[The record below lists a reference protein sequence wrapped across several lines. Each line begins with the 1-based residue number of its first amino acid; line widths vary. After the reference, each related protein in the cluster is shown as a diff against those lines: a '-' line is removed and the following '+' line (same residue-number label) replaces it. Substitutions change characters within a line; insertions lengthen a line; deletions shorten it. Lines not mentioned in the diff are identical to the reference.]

1 MWRNYLTIKSFYTL
15 WAQLSSGNMRDM
27 RHCRF
32 DWFYLCFGIAIT
44 GPPPISPKQVQMYKV
59 GFYEICLVTSSFVK
73 PWCVTLLKVKNFL
86 RYFLLCSL
94 FFCNP
99 PTFSVLPFRCHKWRE
114 EFSLVSGSESDKYSV
129 FSGKSLI
136 VAVKNVQNH

>member
-1 MWRNYLTIKSFYTL
+1 
-15 WAQLSSGNMRDM
+15 
-27 RHCRF
+27 
-32 DWFYLCFGIAIT
+32 
-44 GPPPISPKQVQMYKV
+44 MYKV

-73 PWCVTLLKVKNFL
+73 PWCVTLLKVKTFL

-136 VAVKNVQNH
+136 VAVKNVQNHLSTTNPIIQSRRCQLWFIPSPFPSAIIFLKLVFVNM